1 MRPYGRV
8 RNTKGFRGKIDHH
21 LHKKNRKVGSWWEDY
36 SEKNYS
42 RTTIK
47 RMWKNESEKDN
58 SRD

>member
-1 MRPYGRV
+1 MNPYGRV
-8 RNTKGFRGKIDHH
+8 RKIKGFKG
-21 LHKKNRKVGSWWEDY
+21 KVGTWWQIF

-47 RMWKNESEKDN
+47 KMWKDESEKDN